1 MARPLRIEFPGA
13 LYHVTARGNARQDIY
28 LTDDDRRN
36 FLAILKKAV
45 ERNDWLCH
53 AYCLMSN
60 HYHLLIEIGN
70 PGLSKGMKYLNG
82 VYSQYF
88 NRQHDR
94 VGHLFQGRYKAILVE
109 KDSYLQELSRY
120 IVLNPVR
127 AAMVR
132 SAKDWPWSSYRVT
145 AGMSKDPGCLVVDN
159 LLASFGGRR
168 GKAQDTYKRF
178 VSEGRGQPSPWYGL
192 KNQIYLGS
200 EEFVED
206 MQCQLDKD
214 QSLEDIPKLQK
225 GRVKKP
231 LSYWD
236 DKGNTRNE
244 RMAMAYLSGCYT
256 LYEIGDYFGVS
267 YATVS
272 RAVKAY
278 ECARRKASY
287 LISATGIYSISG
299 STAG

>member
-1 MARPLRIEFPGA
+1 MARPLRIEFSGA
-13 LYHVTARGNARQDIY
+13 FYHVTARGNARQDIY
-28 LTDDDRRN
+28 LTDDDRHK
-36 FLAILKKAV
+36 FLAILGRAV

-60 HYHLLIEIGN
+60 HYHILIEIGS

-88 NRQHDR
+88 NCQHDR
-94 VGHLFQGRYKAILVE
+94 VGHVFQGRYKAILVE

-127 AAMVR
+127 ASMVR
-132 SAKDWPWSSYRVT
+132 STRDWPWSSYRAT
-145 AGMSKDPGCLVVDN
+145 AGISEGPDCLVVDT
-159 LLASFGGRR
+159 LLASFGARK
-168 GKAQDTYKRF
+168 GKAQDAYKRF
-178 VSEGRGQPSPWYGL
+178 VTEGRGHPSPWQGL

-200 EEFVED
+200 DEFVEA

-214 QSLEDIPKLQK
+214 QSLDDIPKPQK
-225 GRVKKP
+225 GSVKKP
-231 LSYWD
+231 LSFWAK
-236 DKGNTRNE
+236 KGKTRNE
-244 RMAMAYLSGCYT
+244 RMAIAYLSGCYT

-278 ECARRKASY
+278 ELARCKA
-287 LISATGIYSISG
+287 
-299 STAG
+299 